1 MAPTKRMTRSPS
13 GALDPQTQALIE
25 NLEILNGARGKG
37 LDRAVLVR
45 DLVDLD
51 LAKVKVG
58 AGGVMVPT
66 RPGTGGGIDGGDTQV
81 DPPEVPRGVK
91 ASGGFSTILVEWDKP
106 SYSGHA
112 YTEILRSAS
121 DDFSTAVRLSTTA
134 ANLISDQVG
143 YGKTYYYWVRFVNL
157 IDIKGPVQSTNGVRG
172 QTQEDI
178 GDILDKLQ
186 GQIDESFLTPEFNS
200 KLVNMEG
207 LTQEIPIL
215 AIQVGDLS
223 KDVGDLSREI
233 EEGLITLE
241 GKVLAEN
248 SMSSN
253 LLAEAILTSS
263 TGLDREGYKRR
274 KVSAEIK
281 LTQKV
286 LVTEV
291 GAMAQQILEIVAR
304 ADSDYAQILENK
316 TSIIRL
322 DADTKLT
329 IEAITQRLDSQKSEI
344 DGNTATIT
352 TNSQTILRVDRD
364 LAGVATNV
372 ESITAIVTKQT
383 SDIEG
388 NTASI
393 VTNSQTIVTQG
404 NKIDQTIA
412 DLANLDS
419 RTTQAITAI
428 TVTST
433 QQKSEIDANTAKINT
448 IDQTLVVVG
457 QDIAGNTTS
466 ITSLTDR
473 VTSQESIVGANSATI
488 SSHSQT
494 LVQQGGK
501 IDKAIVDLN
510 LLDERATSAISSL
523 TTKVDSQQS
532 EIEGNTASIT
542 SQSQTL
548 VVIGNDVNGNKIS
561 IASLTDRVNTQQ
573 SAINDNKA
581 SITSQSQ
588 TLVQQ
593 GGKIDKN
600 ILDIANLDSNT
611 TTAISSLTSKIDT
624 QKSNIDAN
632 TASINTQS
640 QTLVVLDNAIKGN
653 KASITSLTDV
663 VNSQQSVIDSN
674 TASITSQSQTLVQ
687 QGGKLDQAIADIAG
701 LDTELSQGI
710 SSLSSRIDSQ
720 TSQINQNTA
729 GITST
734 NQTLVVIGNKVDT
747 NSSNISGL
755 NGSITSITNRLDTQQ
770 SLIQQNSATIT
781 SQGQTIITVSGVSDA
796 ANAKAEDAK
805 NTATSA
811 ASQAAIAAG
820 IAEGKGKVIIQ
831 SSTPLSA
838 DRLPQN
844 LWIDTTDNKNTPKR
858 WNGTTWL
865 AVTDKAATDAAAA
878 AVVAKNA
885 ADAAAAAA
893 VVNAQQIQ
901 VVSETLSQLQS
912 KVNTNTASITTNSQ
926 TIVTVQNTA
935 NSASSAANAA
945 NSNAIAAQGAADSA
959 AAAAAAAAGIANGK
973 GKVIIQPTA
982 PNAADRLPQNLW
994 IDTNGNANTP
1004 KRWSGTAWVAV
1015 TDKAATDAAAAAVTA
1030 KNAADAAQS
1039 TANSAA
1045 AAAVV
1050 AKTAADNAQ
1059 SSANAANANAN
1070 TANALLTDI
1079 ANDNKIT
1086 PSEKQDAKKE
1096 WDVIASEKTKIEAEG
1111 NKFSVSVAAYN
1122 TAYSALNTYITPLI
1136 VPLTGTTDIN
1146 GATFRSKFKDYY
1158 DARQDLLNAITT
1170 KAKALAD
1177 AAQSAA
1183 NTNGQQI
1190 TVMAQQ
1196 LTTLTSDLNGT
1207 KSQVTQN
1214 SQTIAAV
1221 NATGGSAYQAQW
1233 GVKAS
1238 IGDIVAG
1245 IGLTVKKET
1254 GKPDITQ
1261 CTVIAGQFSVGVA
1274 STTGAA
1280 TVYPFIVAN
1289 HPTTGIPGVF
1299 IDTAYIKAANV
1310 QDLVAGEVVA
1320 DNIKVGATLTAPYI
1334 KGGRIEIGSK
1344 FTVDENGNMVA
1355 NNAIMT
1361 NATVSG
1367 TINASAGVF
1376 SNVTINENCDVKGTV
1391 YANKIVGDVYNA
1403 FNVSVPAN
1411 SPGNN
1416 QTIVAYSGTIP
1427 KQNFARKVEFG
1438 GVYIF
1443 AGAGAGAVGK
1453 FYLNNA
1459 LVYSFDI
1466 VGASGGS
1473 VAMLPGYITTLAAN
1487 TDAVMRMDI
1496 FTGLTGIV
1504 ISSGVTKIAAFKA

>member
-1 MAPTKRMTRSPS
+1 MALPTKRLTRSPS
-13 GALDPQTQALIE
+13 GAMDPQTQALIE

-37 LDRAVLVR
+37 MDRAVLVR

-51 LAKVKVG
+51 LANIRVG
-58 AGGVMVPT
+58 AGGVIIPT
-66 RPGTGGGIDGGDTQV
+66 KPGTGGGVGGGDIQV
-81 DPPEVPRGVK
+81 DPPEAPKGVK
-91 ASGGFSTILVEWDKP
+91 ANGGFSTILVEWDKP

-112 YTEILRSAS
+112 YAEILRSS
-121 DDFSTAVRLSTTA
+121 TDDFSMAVRLSTTA

-143 YGKTYYYWVRFVNL
+143 YGKTFYYWVRFVNL
-157 IDIKGPVQSTNGVRG
+157 LDVKGPVQSTNGVRG

-178 GDILDKLQ
+178 GDLLDKLR

-200 KLVNMEG
+200 MLIDMENV
-207 LTQEIPIL
+207 TKDIPIL
-215 AIQVGDLS
+215 AKQVGDLS

-248 SMSSN
+248 STSTN

-383 SDIEG
+383 SDIAG

-412 DLANLDS
+412 DLANLDD

-448 IDQTLVVVG
+448 IDQTLVVIG

-473 VTSQESIVGANSATI
+473 VTAQESIVGTNSATI
-488 SSHSQT
+488 NSHSQT

-523 TTKVDSQQS
+523 TTKVDSQKS
-532 EIEGNTASIT
+532 EIDGHTASIN

-548 VVIGNDVNGNKIS
+548 VVIGNDVSGNKTS

-600 ILDIANLDSNT
+600 ILDIANLDSKT
-611 TTAISSLTSKIDT
+611 TTAISSLTSKVDS
-624 QKSNIDAN
+624 QKSSIDSN
-632 TASINTQS
+632 TASINSQS

-653 KASITSLTDV
+653 KASITSLTDT
-663 VNSQQSVIDSN
+663 VNSQQSVIN
-674 TASITSQSQTLVQ
+674 GHTASINSQSQTLVQ
-687 QGGKLDQAIADIAG
+687 QGGKLDKAIADIAG
-701 LDTELSQGI
+701 LDTEISQGI
-710 SSLSSRIDSQ
+710 SSLSSRIDAQ

-729 GITST
+729 GITSS
-734 NQTLVVIGNKVDT
+734 NQTLVVIGNKVNANTADIT
-747 NSSNISGL
+747 GL

-796 ANAKAEDAK
+796 ANAKAEEAK
-805 NTATSA
+805 ITATSA
-811 ASQAAIAAG
+811 ASQAAAAAG
-820 IAEGKGKVIIQ
+820 IANGKGKVIIQ
-831 SSTPLSA
+831 SSAPATA

-844 LWIDTTDNKNTPKR
+844 LWIDTTDNKNTPKK
-858 WNGTTWL
+858 WSGTAWV
-865 AVTDKAATDAAAA
+865 AVTDKTATDAAAT
-878 AVVAKNA
+878 AVAAKNA

-893 VVNAQQIQ
+893 VVNAQRIQ

-912 KVNTNTASITTNSQ
+912 KVDTNTASITTNSQ
-926 TIVTVQNTA
+926 TIVTVN
-935 NSASSAANAA
+935 NA
-945 NSNAIAAQGAADSA
+945 
-959 AAAAAAAAGIANGK
+959 
-973 GKVIIQPTA
+973 T
-982 PNAADRLPQNLW
+982 NL
-994 IDTNGNANTP
+994 
-1004 KRWSGTAWVAV
+1004 
-1015 TDKAATDAAAAAVTA
+1015 
-1030 KNAADAAQS
+1030 
-1039 TANSAA
+1039 
-1045 AAAVV
+1045 
-1050 AKTAADNAQ
+1050 NAQ
-1059 SSANAANANAN
+1059 N
-1070 TANALLTDI
+1070 I
-1079 ANDNKIT
+1079 
-1086 PSEKQDAKKE
+1086 
-1096 WDVIASEKTKIEAEG
+1096 
-1111 NKFSVSVAAYN
+1111 SVLS
-1122 TAYSALNTYITPLI
+1122 
-1136 VPLTGTTDIN
+1136 
-1146 GATFRSKFKDYY
+1146 
-1158 DARQDLLNAITT
+1158 
-1170 KAKALAD
+1170 
-1177 AAQSAA
+1177 
-1183 NTNGQQI
+1183 QQ
-1190 TVMAQQ
+1190 M
-1196 LTTLTSDLNGT
+1196 TTLTSDLNGT

-1221 NATGGSAYQAQW
+1221 NSTGGSAYQAQW

-1245 IGLTVKKET
+1245 IGLTVKRET
-1254 GKPDITQ
+1254 GKPDVTQ

-1299 IDTAYIKAANV
+1299 IDTAYIKAAKI
-1310 QDLVAGEVVA
+1310 QDLVAGEVIA
-1320 DNIKVGATLTAPYI
+1320 DNIRAAATLTSPYI

-1361 NATVSG
+1361 NATVTG
-1367 TINASAGVF
+1367 IVNANGGIF
-1376 SNVTINENCDVKGTV
+1376 NNVTINENCDVKGTI

-1403 FNVSVPAN
+1403 FSVNVPAN
-1411 SPGNN
+1411 NPGDN
-1416 QTIVAYSGTIP
+1416 QTIVVYSGTIP

-1438 GVYIF
+1438 GVYIS
-1443 AGAGAGAVGK
+1443 AGAGAGAIGRY
-1453 FYLNNA
+1453 YLNNV
-1459 LVYSFDI
+1459 LVHSFDI
-1466 VGASGGS
+1466 YGASGGS
-1473 VAMLPGYITTLAAN
+1473 VSMLPGYIATLSAN

-1496 FTGLTGIV
+1496 FTGLTNID
-1504 ISSGVTKIAAFKA
+1504 IAQGVSKIAAFKA